1 MTTILAKAVAKAARL
16 PEAAQKQ
23 LADQLLEDIC
33 AELKWDATL
42 RKSQGV
48 LEKLAAKARQA
59 KRTGKTVRKGI
70 DEL

>member
-1 MTTILAKAVAKAARL
+1 
-16 PEAAQKQ
+16 
-23 LADQLLEDIC
+23 LADQLLEDIS

-48 LEKLAAKARQA
+48 LEKLAAKARRA
-59 KRTGKTVRKGI
+59 KRAGKTFRKGI